1 MELSFI
7 FYIISS
13 ALVILGT
20 VYYNFRAR
28 RYVSATLL
36 GGGFIALSILYGLY
50 IFNTSGG
57 YNEKP
62 VGGKWPPTIN
72 SCPDFLSMVTVNG
85 VTACVDPIGVAKGP
99 NPLRKWTDTGST
111 GSEYVFDLMLN
122 LNGKART
129 KALCD
134 QCKVKG
140 LTWEGITDGTNC
152 LTNNVAPVP
161 VSQTA

>member
-7 FYIISS
+7 FYIIVS
-13 ALVILGT
+13 ALVILGS
-20 VYYNFRAR
+20 VYYNFNAR

-72 SCPDFLSMVTVNG
+72 SCPDFLSLITVDDVMV
-85 VTACVDPIGVAKGP
+85 CVDPIGVAKGP
-99 NPLRKWTDTGST
+99 TPLRKWSDNGST
-111 GSEYVFDLMLN
+111 GSDYVFELALN

-129 KALCD
+129 TFLCN
-134 QCKVKG
+134 QCKSKG
-140 LTWEGITDGTNC
+140 LTWEGITDGVNC

-161 VSQTA
+161 LSA